1 MSAVEYRVRYT
12 EEYLL
17 EALSHHRRQLWWRGS
32 FYALKGFLA
41 ALIALLTVGAFVYR
55 LFVPAIVLSAVLGAL
70 LLGPPIDAWFAKR
83 RLRKSPFYNN
93 DLTFRI
99 SADELHVTGKN
110 EDSRLKWSAFSKA
123 RRFSDGLLLF
133 QGPHF
138 FNWLPDRAAVD
149 AASIT
154 SAQELARAQIKDYR
168 DV

>member
-1 MSAVEYRVRYT
+1 MGTVEYRLRYT

-17 EALSHHRRQLWWRGS
+17 ETLSHHRRQLWWRGS
-32 FYALKGFLA
+32 YYLLKGVLA
-41 ALIALLTVGAFVYR
+41 ALIALLTVLAFVYR
-55 LFVPAIVLSAVLGAL
+55 LFVLAMILSAILGAL
-70 LLGPPIDAWFAKR
+70 LLGPPIDSWFARK

-99 SADELHVTGKN
+99 SADGLHVTGKN
-110 EDSRLKWSAFSKA
+110 EDARLKWSAFSKA

-138 FNWLPDRAAVD
+138 FHWLPDKAAVD
-149 AASIT
+149 AT
-154 SAQELARAQIKDYR
+154 SVAGAQELARTQVKDYR